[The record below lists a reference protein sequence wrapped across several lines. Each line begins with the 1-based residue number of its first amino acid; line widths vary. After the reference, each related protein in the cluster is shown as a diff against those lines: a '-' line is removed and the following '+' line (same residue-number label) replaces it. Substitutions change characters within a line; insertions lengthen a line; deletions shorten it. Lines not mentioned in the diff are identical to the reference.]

1 MCKTQTHTYVEPSG
15 AVDRLRAPTAE
26 HGEGSFLRLGTL
38 FKTQTEDFS
47 GQVDVPVGRML
58 LDEIIYH
65 PVDGEAAIRKAETL
79 TGNMMHIFRLL
90 KLRDGNACDGLYYN
104 DFLFFFFSE
113 HKHKLSQSTHIL
125 SCDSK
130 TSETAIIARP
140 VNQLLRGQICG
151 ACLLMMD
158 NQGDG
163 DLQPVFQ
170 FSVDLA
176 QGHISV
182 RHNAMTRVTKQK
194 VQRVGSCAPIKLLA
208 SVRHIIVLLGENSSQ
223 RIYSFSL

>member
-1 MCKTQTHTYVEPSG
+1 
-15 AVDRLRAPTAE
+15 
-26 HGEGSFLRLGTL
+26 
-38 FKTQTEDFS
+38 
-47 GQVDVPVGRML
+47 
-58 LDEIIYH
+58 
-65 PVDGEAAIRKAETL
+65 
-79 TGNMMHIFRLL
+79 
-90 KLRDGNACDGLYYN
+90 
-104 DFLFFFFSE
+104 
-113 HKHKLSQSTHIL
+113 
-125 SCDSK
+125 
-130 TSETAIIARP
+130 
-140 VNQLLRGQICG
+140 
-151 ACLLMMD
+151 MMD

-223 RIYSFSL
+223 RIYSFSLWNGFVAAQVEVSEWSQCPLKAELSNIYIQHVFLIFFYF